1 MRKSFLEK
9 ILEWFKTTFNP
20 RFEIKE
26 KEEEKEEQK
35 KEQETENQL
44 AESKEEEIT
53 EKINIAKRTITKRL
67 YVLEQ
72 EIAVFKEMYPKEAQ
86 TFLDK
91 IQKLKQNI

>member
-35 KEQETENQL
+35 
-44 AESKEEEIT
+44 
-53 EKINIAKRTITKRL
+53 
-67 YVLEQ
+67 
-72 EIAVFKEMYPKEAQ
+72 
-86 TFLDK
+86 
-91 IQKLKQNI
+91 